1 MSFTTDATP
10 NASIPPSEMPDAT
23 NPNPQKKDSTL
34 RTVLIVLAVIFCV
47 QFVLPI
53 IFIIIFIFA
62 LGPNLEEIINDFTD
76 EFSYETDGSY
86 GGYGGTWRIADTEQ
100 CLVLGSDNEFTWRQV
115 CDDEEDNYI
124 SGNYTVK
131 YGSEAVDDLSLSET
145 EIADLIKIDDDYMTI
160 NRLYSFHLFVRS
172 EVLSGEENT
181 TTGVEHQLI
190 FYNQGTAATLYS
202 MDDEAL
208 YELEYYIPATTYD
221 YGDDDD
227 SDLPIDIRPESDGGA
242 NRT

>member
-1 MSFTTDATP
+1 MSFTTDAIP

-100 CLVLGSDNEFTWRQV
+100 CLVLGSDNEFT
-115 CDDEEDNYI
+115 C
-124 SGNYTVK
+124 
-131 YGSEAVDDLSLSET
+131 
-145 EIADLIKIDDDYMTI
+145 
-160 NRLYSFHLFVRS
+160 
-172 EVLSGEENT
+172 
-181 TTGVEHQLI
+181 
-190 FYNQGTAATLYS
+190 
-202 MDDEAL
+202 
-208 YELEYYIPATTYD
+208 
-221 YGDDDD
+221 
-227 SDLPIDIRPESDGGA
+227 
-242 NRT
+242 